1 MKPIS
6 PALRADSLPLSHWG
20 IHFFY
25 IHMSLKLVW
34 FSHGTRSHITLILRP
49 LEEPERTEE
58 NFFLPNT
65 YILSTWAGW
74 WAPLLTIS
82 PDITVFGSCECYLG
96 DSHCDFGEKD
106 PGVLGHRRADI
117 ASHLLLPDPTNQRKE
132 WTNWPWWTLNF
143 SFSPPFQKIL
153 WEPSLPHTA
162 GVLPVF
168 VLYSQV
174 LPSKKTVLQ
183 PCLWDVSYIPWL
195 SEAWFLSG

>member
-34 FSHGTRSHITLILRP
+34 FSHVTLSHITLILRP

-106 PGVLGHRRADI
+106 PGVLGHRRIVLSDRLQ
-117 ASHLLLPDPTNQRKE
+117 SRWKE
-132 WTNWPWWTLNF
+132 QGCKEAQESWYRFPFVTPRSDQSEKGMNKLTL
-143 SFSPPFQKIL
+143 
-153 WEPSLPHTA
+153 
-162 GVLPVF
+162 V
-168 VLYSQV
+168 
-174 LPSKKTVLQ
+174 
-183 PCLWDVSYIPWL
+183 D
-195 SEAWFLSG
+195 SEFFF